1 MAKYKIIVE
10 SEPGKGCTFDVAAP
24 GAGIGRSAKNDISI
38 PDELLSRHHCKIYF
52 KGEEAWIA
60 DLATLNGTGVNGQII
75 TEDVKL
81 NLGDTISIGDT
92 VLRFTAENGS
102 FPAGA
107 AGAGATPPQKTAD
120 TPVVPGG
127 PVDLGFNGSG
137 SEADAAKYA
146 AHTKK
151 NIIRIAVAFVAI
163 CLVAIALNMFLSDKV
178 DTDPVTPLP
187 PQKAR
192 TLEINYTKTEAT
204 TNNIF
209 KYEMTLD
216 SARFLTVAI
225 DDITQGR
232 HVRKTTDAPI
242 SEDAL
247 YSLIRKFDETGFQDM
262 PANSDGIPPANTWN
276 AASMTAIIDGEVKT
290 VIVRNKIDPAAF
302 KKLREDIEAFGRSEL
317 GLWAVEYSSDK
328 LMDLAYEQL
337 IVARK
342 NSDARDIRLDNLHA
356 AIQAYKSSIAYLE
369 TIEPK
374 PGFYDEA
381 VLELATAESDL
392 DTTYKDKSWQ
402 ADHAI
407 NTRGWET
414 AAATLRDL
422 LQVIPDRSDDRNKEI
437 TRKLLEV
444 EARIREIKR

>member
-1 MAKYKIIVE
+1 MLKYKIIVE
-10 SEPGKGCTFDVAAP
+10 SGAGKGAAFNVAAP
-24 GAGIGRSAKNDISI
+24 GAGIGRSAKNDITI

-52 KGEEAWIA
+52 KGDCAWIA

-75 TEDVKL
+75 KEDVQL
-81 NLGDTISIGDT
+81 NLGDTITIGDT
-92 VLRFTAENGS
+92 VLRFAAEDGS
-102 FPAGA
+102 FPTGSADSGA
-107 AGAGATPPQKTAD
+107 APLTKTTDSPIA
-120 TPVVPGG
+120 PAG
-127 PVDLGFNGSG
+127 PVDLGFNGSE
-137 SEADAAKYA
+137 SENDAAKYA

-151 NIIRIAVAFVAI
+151 NIITIAVAFVAI
-163 CLVAIALNMFLSDKV
+163 CVLAIALKIFLSDKA
-178 DTDPVTPLP
+178 DTNQITPLP
-187 PQKAR
+187 PEKAR
-192 TLEINYTKTEAT
+192 TLEFFYTKTEAT

-209 KYEMTLD
+209 KYEMALD

-247 YSLIRKFDETGFQDM
+247 DSLIKKFDEADFLYI

-276 AASMTAIIDGEVKT
+276 AASMTAIIDGNVKT
-290 VIVRNKIDPAAF
+290 VTVRNKIDPAAF

-337 IVARK
+337 VVARK
-342 NSDARDIRLDNLHA
+342 NSDARDIKLGNLHA

-374 PGFYDEA
+374 PGFYDDA
-381 VLELATAESDL
+381 VLELATAENDL

-407 NTRGWET
+407 NTREWET
-414 AAATLRDL
+414 AAATLREL
-422 LQVIPDRSDDRNKEI
+422 LQVIPDRAEYRNKEV

-444 EARIREIKR
+444 EARIREMKR